1 MSIVRAEDKKKWI
14 NAFVAIM
21 GILTGYITIAFVS
34 KMGEWFDLEAKV
46 PNFLAVT
53 QGAGIVVG
61 LIVFMGVIKNVK
73 ASVHMGEVYD
83 ELVKVNWADKDAVVK
98 ITVGLVI
105 GLSIVSSVF
114 VLVDFTFRKVLN
126 LIF

>member
-61 LIVFMGVIKNVK
+61 LIVFMGIIKNVK